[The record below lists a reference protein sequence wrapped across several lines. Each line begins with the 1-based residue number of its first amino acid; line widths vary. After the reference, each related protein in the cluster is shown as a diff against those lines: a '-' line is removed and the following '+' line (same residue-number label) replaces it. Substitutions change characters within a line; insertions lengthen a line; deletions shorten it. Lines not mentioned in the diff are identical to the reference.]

1 MFEGAEVSLFQ
12 VAEVPTNRYDYMLP
26 NKITVCN
33 FFESCNRLLIKYISN
48 KMDCYSRI
56 YHIYLVEHISLS
68 SFDKTVHKT
77 AEKSALAE
85 KNVQLHVQFTV
96 HIYGCVYLAS
106 TLEISKAERL

>member
-1 MFEGAEVSLFQ
+1 M
-12 VAEVPTNRYDYMLP
+12 
-26 NKITVCN
+26 
-33 FFESCNRLLIKYISN
+33 
-48 KMDCYSRI
+48 
-56 YHIYLVEHISLS
+56 S

-106 TLEISKAERL
+106 TLEISKVERL